1 MKSFI
6 ILAVMMLAVNFS
18 STYGRSIEFPTNE
31 NVSCVDIQDAPV
43 KAEGKDWIVRGNL
56 LLDDGCKGVYE
67 YQEWVYN
74 EKTCQYEWFSYR
86 MDCLCK
92 DCKCSC

>member
-31 NVSCVDIQDAPV
+31 NVSCVDIQDVPV
-43 KAEGKDWIVRGNL
+43 KTDRNDWKVRYNVL
-56 LLDDGCKGVYE
+56 VDDGCKGVYE
-67 YQEWVYN
+67 YQVLVYN
-74 EKTCQYEWFSYR
+74 PITGVFEWFSYK
-86 MDCLCK
+86 MDCICK
-92 DCKCSC
+92 DCNCTC